1 MITAIRNNFM
11 FNNRCS
17 NIMPQRSNNTNIIR
31 NSNNIGDTV
40 SFSGATKSMS
50 KLSDESF
57 ALIKKFTT
65 QLEPNKMYKF
75 DPSIAEHFQLAT
87 VASKESPEARNL
99 YVQYSAYSKDNSAKF
114 LMFSVNN
121 NGEVYENGNMI
132 KNKKDIAIY
141 ENIIPE
147 LINKAS
153 KELKLSLK

>member
-17 NIMPQRSNNTNIIR
+17 NIMPQRSNNTNVIR

-121 NGEVYENGNMI
+121 NGEVYERQYD
-132 KNKKDIAIY
+132 KKQKRHCY
-141 ENIIPE
+141 
-147 LINKAS
+147 LRKHYSRIN
-153 KELKLSLK
+153 

>member
-1 MITAIRNNFM
+1 MITAIRNNSM

-17 NIMPQRSNNTNIIR
+17 NIMPQRSNNTNVIR
-31 NSNNIGDTV
+31 NSNNIEDTV

>member
-1 MITAIRNNFM
+1 MITAIRNNSM

-17 NIMPQRSNNTNIIR
+17 NIMPQRSNNTNVIR

-99 YVQYSAYSKDNSAKF
+99 QYSAYSKDNSAKF

>member
-1 MITAIRNNFM
+1 MITAIRNNSM

-17 NIMPQRSNNTNIIR
+17 NIMPQRSNNTNVIR

-121 NGEVYENGNMI
+121 NGEVYEKVNMI
-132 KNKKDIAIY
+132 KNKKEIAIY

>member
-1 MITAIRNNFM
+1 MITAIRNNSM
-11 FNNRCS
+11 SNNRCS
-17 NIMPQRSNNTNIIR
+17 NIMPQRSNNTNVIR